1 MNICRKLISKVRR
14 LLEIDPSPRLKAT
27 EHFSRSENIN
37 LRTDHRRFESFLR
50 SINRCDSLLDAR
62 RLKNDIMGE
71 VRRTRTLLGKVYS
84 HFVIITLAHNGW
96 CQQIMK
102 KKNG

>member
-1 MNICRKLISKVRR
+1 MDNIRKLISKVRR
-14 LLEIDPSPRLKAT
+14 ILDTNSGSRLKAT
-27 EHFSRSENIN
+27 KHFPHSENIN

-71 VRRTRTLLGKVYS
+71 IRRTRTLLG
-84 HFVIITLAHNGW
+84 NGIFHYYFLHADL
-96 CQQIMK
+96 CYQQVMK
-102 KKNG
+102 EKNG